1 MTLTRTDPTASVVA
15 SPTVEPASALTN
27 DERTG
32 SRTGSLA
39 TVCAAVLVL
48 VAGIIGSKQLHDNS
62 FLTHLATGRW
72 IAHGNLSRLWMG
84 TNDPYLWTSGGR
96 RWVVQSWLASVV
108 YDGAERIGGAAL
120 IRLVVAASCMAL
132 TAILWQLSVV
142 GRTLVPRVIA
152 VGAALAIGG
161 TAWSERPYL
170 FGLVFLGLALLAV
183 EGRLRLGWLVPIG
196 WLWVNTHGSFPL
208 GLVAVAT
215 VAVGARLDGDNIA
228 RELRA
233 LRNLTLGCVLGGVLS
248 PVGPVL
254 LAFPLTLLRRQDVL
268 ANVQEWKS
276 TDFAQSWAKVFLLVV
291 ALCVVGLVRRPSYRS
306 AIPLAVFAVAGTMAG
321 RNVVVAS
328 VVLVPILARGLADVG
343 SLRDVRTGATRM
355 ATIALVALTP
365 IFVVSNA
372 AVGDFQLA
380 AYPVS
385 TMDWL
390 EARGLLDG
398 STKIVEQDFVGN
410 YIEWRYGP
418 TVPAFIDDRYD
429 LHDRSLVHDY
439 VALQHGTR
447 GWRDVLDHRN
457 VDVVV
462 WNHDGVLAELLS
474 HADGWS
480 LAFDSSITGGVSGAV
495 DDATKAPAGVSYVVY
510 CRVGVSR
517 CFG

>member
-1 MTLTRTDPTASVVA
+1 MILTRTVPSAGIVESPCVDPGSELSRDEQVSSSV
-15 SPTVEPASALTN
+15 
-27 DERTG
+27 
-32 SRTGSLA
+32 GSLS

-72 IAHGNLSRLWMG
+72 ISHGNLSRLWMG
-84 TNDPYLWTSGGR
+84 TSDPYLWTSGGR

-120 IRLVVAASCMAL
+120 VRLLVAGSCMAL
-132 TAILWQLSVV
+132 TAILWRLSAV

-170 FGLVFLGLALLAV
+170 FGLVFLGLVLLAV
-183 EGRLRLGWLVPIG
+183 EGRLRVGWLVPIG

-215 VAVGARLDGDNIA
+215 VALGARLDGDSVA

-233 LRNLTLGCVLGGVLS
+233 LRNLSVGCVTGGLLS

-254 LAFPLTLLRRQDVL
+254 LTFPLTLLRRQDVL

-291 ALCVVGLVRRPSYRS
+291 ALGVVGLVRRPSYRS
-306 AIPLAVFAVAGTMAG
+306 AIPLVVFTVAGAMAG

-328 VVLVPILARGLADVG
+328 VVLVPIVARGLADIG

-355 ATIALVALTP
+355 ATVALVALTP
-365 IFVVSNA
+365 VFVVSNA
-372 AVGDFQLA
+372 AVGDFQLT

-390 EARGLLDG
+390 QARGLLDG
-398 STKIVEQDFVGN
+398 STRIVEQDFVGN

-429 LHDRSLVHDY
+429 LHDRSLVRDY
-439 VALQHGTR
+439 LALQHGTR
-447 GWRDVLDHRN
+447 GWRDVLDQRN

-462 WNHDGVLAELLS
+462 WNRDGVLAELLS
-474 HADGWS
+474 HSDGWT
-480 LAFDSSITGGVSGAV
+480 LAFDSSITSGVS
-495 DDATKAPAGVSYVVY
+495 DATKSQVGVSYVVY
-510 CRVGVSR
+510 CRAGVSR